1 MKNNYPPPMNS
12 PVMMMANAMR
22 KGQNPMN
29 VLQSLAM
36 KDPQAAQFIKM
47 VNGKSPAQLKQM
59 AENVAANYGTS
70 VDEVARGLGL
80 V

>member
-1 MKNNYPPPMNS
+1 MKNNYPPPMNN
-12 PVMMMANAMR
+12 PIMMMANAMK
-22 KGQNPMN
+22 KGQNPMG

-36 KDPQAAQFIKM
+36 KDPHAAQFIKM

-59 AENVAANYGTS
+59 AENVAANYGTT

-80 V
+80 M